1 MSLEIYRESR
11 SSLEDAAGSPGA
23 DPVVLTVSGELDL
36 GSLAEL
42 DAAASSAISDGAPVL
57 LLDLSNLTFCDS
69 TGLGL
74 FVRLHK
80 RMQARGGRLGLVNPQ
95 AGVLKVLK
103 LTGLDSALHLYPD
116 VDVAL
121 ASG

>member
-1 MSLEIYRESR
+1 MPLEIQRESR
-11 SSLEDAAGSPGA
+11 PSLTSAPEDPGL
-23 DPVVLTVSGELDL
+23 DPVVLAISGELDL

-42 DAAASSAISDGAPVL
+42 EEAATAAIADGTPVL
-57 LLDLSNLTFCDS
+57 LLDLSGLTFCDS

-80 RMQARGGRLGLVNPQ
+80 RMQQRGGRLGLVNPQ

-103 LTGLDSALHLYPD
+103 LTGLDAALHLYPD
-116 VDVAL
+116 IDVAL
-121 ASG
+121 TSG